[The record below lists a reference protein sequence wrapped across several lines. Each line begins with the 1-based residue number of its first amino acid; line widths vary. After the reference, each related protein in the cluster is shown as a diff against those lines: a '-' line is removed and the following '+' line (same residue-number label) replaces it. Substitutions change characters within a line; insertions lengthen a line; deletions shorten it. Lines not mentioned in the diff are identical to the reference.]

1 MSGPEKIL
9 LVDDREENLVALQAL
24 LARDGLE
31 IHCARSGE
39 DALELVLRHEY
50 ALAVLDVHMPE
61 MDGFELA
68 ELMRGTRHARG
79 VPVIFV
85 TAAAREPGRVFQ
97 GYEAGAVDFL
107 HKPLDP
113 HVVRS
118 KVDVFLQLAR
128 QRREL
133 AARLEERDGL
143 VAQLREQLRMNETF
157 AGILAHDLRNPL
169 SSILTSAEL
178 IQRRAESEPTVRTAQ
193 RILFS
198 GRRMARMIEEL
209 LDFTRLR
216 VSGGIRLERR
226 AARLGEI
233 ARRIVGE
240 LEGEHPERTVVEV
253 RGDDSGEWDVDR
265 LGRVVSNLVANALQ
279 HGEDRPVRVEV
290 DGGDPRTVELRVRNA
305 GAIPRELLPS
315 IFDPFRSGARRG
327 RRGGLGLG
335 LFIVRSLV
343 EAHGGDVGVVS
354 SPGTGTT
361 FAVRLPRLE
370 PAQSREARVE
380 TGPRR
385 EPDEADGLAA
395 PAAPKD
401 GAGI

>member
-24 LARDGLE
+24 IAREGVE
-31 IHCARSGE
+31 IHGVRSGE
-39 DALELVLRHEY
+39 DALELVLRNEY
-50 ALAVLDVHMPE
+50 ALAVLDVEMPE

-68 ELMRGTRHARG
+68 ELMRGTRYARG
-79 VPVIFV
+79 VPIIFV
-85 TAAAREPGRVFQ
+85 TAAAAEPARVFQ

-107 HKPLDP
+107 HKPIDP
-113 HVVRS
+113 HVLRA

-133 AARLEERDGL
+133 AARLEERDRL

-157 AGILAHDLRNPL
+157 AGILGHDLRNPL
-169 SSILTSAEL
+169 SAILTAAEL
-178 IQRRAESEPTVRTAQ
+178 IQRRAESEPTVKTAQ

-198 GRRMARMIEEL
+198 GRRMARMIDEL

-216 VSGGIRLERR
+216 VSGGVRLEPRPV
-226 AARLGEI
+226 ALGEL

-240 LEGEHPERTVVEV
+240 LEGEHPERAAVDV
-253 RGDDSGEWDVDR
+253 RGDDRGEWDVDR
-265 LGRVVSNLVANALQ
+265 LGRVVSNLVGNALQ
-279 HGEDRPVRVEV
+279 HGGAGPVRVEV

-315 IFDPFRSGARRG
+315 IFDPFRSGERRTA
-327 RRGGLGLG
+327 RGGLGLG

-354 SPGTGTT
+354 SPDTGTT
-361 FAVRLPRLE
+361 FAVRLPRG
-370 PAQSREARVE
+370 V
-380 TGPRR
+380 PRR
-385 EPDEADGLAA
+385 
-395 PAAPKD
+395 
-401 GAGI
+401 GAG